1 MTVQGDFLLCSAG
14 KFNYRALIGI
24 KRKKMNKIYK
34 ETAVY
39 FRKQKNVTY
48 FYHFV
53 TDEGITLVFH
63 QEPGKPFV
71 AMLIG
76 FLAVLFL
83 FGSTFTALFA
93 TIVYKNNDN
102 NKTEK

>member
-1 MTVQGDFLLCSAG
+1 MKSKLLKLSLVQLIISAAI
-14 KFNYRALIGI
+14 FVINY
-24 KRKKMNKIYK
+24 
-34 ETAVY
+34 
-39 FRKQKNVTY
+39 F